1 MTIDLSSYTNI
12 SSHTFVRIDVPDY
25 EIMTFSDYY
34 KNYTID
40 GTNYTGLGSLMTIGQ
55 NRDEIRA
62 TSNDLAVTIS
72 GIPLSRVSDILAY
85 KLNGCEM
92 KMWRAFFDGDT
103 GTLLSITDN
112 PLQKFSGFVD
122 NFAITDEPGA
132 PDSPG
137 TVALTF
143 TCHSELDLL
152 SRKRAGRATNSADQ
166 KRFFPSDLSMD
177 RVATLSRSNFNFG
190 GD

>member
-40 GTNYTGLGSLMTIGQ
+40 GTNYTGLGSLMSIGA

-62 TSNDLAVTIS
+62 SSNDLAVTIS
-72 GIPLSRVSDILAY
+72 GIPVSRVSDLLSY
-85 KLNGCEM
+85 KLNGCAM
-92 KMWRAFFDGDT
+92 KMWRAFFDIST

-122 NFAITDEPGA
+122 NFAISDEPGA
-132 PDSPG
+132 GTDTG
-137 TVALTF
+137 TVVLTF
-143 TCHSELDLL
+143 TCHSDMDLL

-177 RVATLSRSNFNFG
+177 RVAALSRSKFNFG
-190 GD
+190 AD

>member
-12 SSHTFVRIDVPDY
+12 SSHTFVRITVPDY
-25 EIMTFSDYY
+25 ETMTFSDYY

-40 GTNYTGLGSLMTIGQ
+40 GTNYTGLGSLMSIGQ

-62 TSNDLAVTIS
+62 SSNDLAVTIS
-72 GIPLSRVSDILAY
+72 GIPVSRVSDLLSY

-92 KMWRAFFDGDT
+92 KMWRAFFDIST
-103 GTLLSITDN
+103 GTLLAITGN

-122 NFAITDEPGA
+122 NFAISDEPGNGVE
-132 PDSPG
+132 PG
-137 TVALTF
+137 TVVLTF
-143 TCHSELDLL
+143 TCHSDIDLL
-152 SRKRAGRATNSADQ
+152 SRKRAGRSTNSADQ

-177 RVATLSRSNFNFG
+177 RVATLSRSKFNFG
-190 GD
+190 AD